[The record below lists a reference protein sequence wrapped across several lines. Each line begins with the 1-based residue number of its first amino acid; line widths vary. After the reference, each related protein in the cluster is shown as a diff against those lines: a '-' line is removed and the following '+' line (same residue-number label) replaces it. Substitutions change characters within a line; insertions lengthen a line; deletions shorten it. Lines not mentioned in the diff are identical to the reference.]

1 MPADDDETWSY
12 IAGLREDLGYAESRI
27 AELEDGLAGAVTDI
41 KTLASQLTLLYTLQQ
56 SGPRIVHT
64 RNRKEN
70 SK

>member
-1 MPADDDETWSY
+1 MPADDETWSY
-12 IAGLREDLGYAESRI
+12 IAGLREDLGYAEGRI
-27 AELEDGLAGAVTDI
+27 AELEDGLAGAVADI